1 MKRVKSSGTPF
12 RRWLAGLGCAGVAW
26 LLSANPLGAQ
36 TVLLDEDFETFPL
49 GEFWSHGGWSYV
61 NDSTGWVPSIAT
73 NVLEVGTR
81 SIRWADKNDSV
92 NSPLLDVSRTDKIV
106 VTFRMAQT
114 PGLTY
119 VANEPETSENAWWN
133 DRFDLGVL
141 FDGGAKTNVFRDY
154 GLADGFTGYYT
165 GTPLRAPRNNGVASG
180 EFIDYE
186 IAIDVAANS
195 TVKLNFLGW
204 SIATGGPRKHYL
216 DTVKVVAISRG
227 TMVIVK

>member
-36 TVLLDEDFETFPL
+36 TVLLEESFESFPL
-49 GEFWSHGGWSYV
+49 GEFWSHGGWSCV
-61 NDSTGWVPSIAT
+61 NDSSGWVPYVAT

-204 SIATGGPRKHYL
+204 SIAAGGPRKHYL

-227 TMVIVK
+227 TMVIFK

>member
-81 SIRWADKNDSV
+81 SIRWAYINDSV

-204 SIATGGPRKHYL
+204 SIAKAARASTTSTR
-216 DTVKVVAISRG
+216 SRSWRFRAARW
-227 TMVIVK
+227 

>member
-1 MKRVKSSGTPF
+1 M
-12 RRWLAGLGCAGVAW
+12 AW
-26 LLSANPLGAQ
+26 LLSATPLGAQ
-36 TVLLDEDFETFPL
+36 TVLLEESFESFPL
-49 GEFWSHGGWSYV
+49 GEFWSRAGWSYV
-61 NDSTGWVPSIAT
+61 NDSTGGTLMVAT

-81 SIRWADKNDSV
+81 SLRWASKNDSV
-92 NSPLLDVSRTDKIV
+92 NSPSLDVSKTDKIV
-106 VTFRMAQT
+106 VTYRVAQT

-119 VANEPETSENAWWN
+119 VANEPETSEYAWWN

-204 SIATGGPRKHYL
+204 SSAKGGPRKHYL

>member
-26 LLSANPLGAQ
+26 LLSANPLGGQ
-36 TVLLDEDFETFPL
+36 TVLLEESFESFPL

-106 VTFRMAQT
+106 VTFRVAQT

-119 VANEPETSENAWWN
+119 RAEEPETSENAWWN

-141 FDGGAKTNVFRDY
+141 FDDGAKTNVFRDY
-154 GLADGFTGYYT
+154 GLADGFVGYYT

-180 EFIDYE
+180 GFIDYE

-227 TMVIVK
+227 TMVVVK